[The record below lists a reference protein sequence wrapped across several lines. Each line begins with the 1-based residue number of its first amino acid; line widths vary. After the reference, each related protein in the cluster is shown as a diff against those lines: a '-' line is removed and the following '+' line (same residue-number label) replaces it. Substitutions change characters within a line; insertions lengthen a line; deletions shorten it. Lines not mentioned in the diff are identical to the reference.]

1 MPGSTYGSFFR
12 VTTWGESHGDT
23 TGVVVDGCP
32 PGLKLSDENVQKE
45 LDRRKPGQSR
55 LTTQR
60 KESDRVR
67 IMSGV
72 FEGET
77 LGTPI
82 AMMVENK
89 DARASDYEDMKD
101 TYRPSHADMTYD
113 QKYGRRNWMGGG
125 RASARETLSRVAAG
139 AIARKWLRTK
149 YNLEIVSWVRQVNTL
164 ELSEEAY
171 DPSTITRSDVES
183 NDVRCPDDELADE
196 IADRIKEAQ
205 SNGESLGGV
214 VEVIAR
220 NCPAGWGEPVFDKLD
235 GKLGHQF
242 LSIPATKG
250 VEIGSGFRG
259 TTMTGSEHNDE
270 FYMDGDEFRTKT
282 NNSGGVQGG
291 ISNGMPITARIA
303 FKPTST
309 ISKEQETVNAFG
321 EEVDLAAKG
330 RHDPC
335 VLPRAVPIV
344 EACTALVLMDLALQD
359 RGQMGERSE
368 DTTPIKARES
378 PNN

>member
-1 MPGSTYGSFFR
+1 MPGNTYGSAFR

-32 PGLKLSDENVQKE
+32 PQMELSQEDVQAE
-45 LDRRKPGQSR
+45 LDRRRPGQST

-60 KESDRVR
+60 DEKDRVR

-72 FEGET
+72 FQGET

-89 DARASDYEDMKD
+89 DARASDYEEMKD

-113 QKYGRRNWMGGG
+113 QKYGIRNWMGGG
-125 RASARETLSRVAAG
+125 RASARETVSRVAAG
-139 AIARKWLRTK
+139 AIARKWLKRE
-149 YNLEIVSWVRQVNTL
+149 YGIEIVSWVRRVHNL
-164 ELSEEAY
+164 ELDADDF
-171 DPSTITRSDVES
+171 DPGSVTREDVEQ
-183 NDVRCPDDELADE
+183 NNVRCPDSELADE
-196 IADRIKEAQ
+196 IADRIKNAQ

-214 VEVIAR
+214 VELHAR

-259 TTMTGSEHNDE
+259 ISRTGSEHNDE
-270 FYMDGDEFRTKT
+270 FYMDDGEFRTKT
-282 NNSGGVQGG
+282 NNSGGMLGG

-309 ISKEQETVNAFG
+309 ISKEQETVNAYG

-335 VLPRAVPIV
+335 VVPRAVPIV
-344 EACTALVLMDLALQD
+344 EACTAIVLMDLALQD
-359 RGQMGERSE
+359 RGQMGERSGE
-368 DTTPIKARES
+368 VKPIKDREE
-378 PNN
+378 

>member
-1 MPGSTYGSFFR
+1 
-12 VTTWGESHGDT
+12 
-23 TGVVVDGCP
+23 VVVDGCP
-32 PGLKLSDENVQKE
+32 PGLELSDSDVQEE

-72 FEGET
+72 FQGET
-77 LGTPI
+77 LGSPI

-125 RASARETLSRVAAG
+125 RASARETVSRVAAG
-139 AIARKWLRTK
+139 AVARKWLQEH
-149 YNLEIVSWVRQVNTL
+149 YDLEIVAWVRQVNTL
-164 ELSEEAY
+164 ELSEDDY
-171 DPSTITRSDVES
+171 DPTSIDRSDVES
-183 NDVRCPDDELADE
+183 NNVRCPDDELAAE
-196 IADRIKEAQ
+196 IADRIKDAQ

-214 VEVIAR
+214 VEVVAR

-235 GKLGHQF
+235 GKLGHQY

-259 TTMTGSEHNDE
+259 TTLTGSEHNDE
-270 FYMDGDEFRTKT
+270 FYMDEDEFRTKT
-282 NNSGGVQGG
+282 NNSGGMLGG

-321 EEVDLAAKG
+321 EEVKLAAKG

-344 EACTALVLMDLALQD
+344 EACTAIVLMDLALQD
-359 RGQMGERSE
+359 RGQNGPRSSE
-368 DTTPIKARES
+368 TEPIK
-378 PNN
+378 

>member
-1 MPGSTYGSFFR
+1 MPGSTYGSAFR
-12 VTTWGESHGDT
+12 ITTWGESHGDT

-32 PGLKLSDENVQKE
+32 PGLELDHEDIQKE

-60 KESDRVR
+60 KEADRVR

-113 QKYGRRNWMGGG
+113 HKYGRRNWMGGG
-125 RASARETLSRVAAG
+125 RSSARETLSRVAAG
-139 AIARKWLRTK
+139 AVARKWLK
-149 YNLEIVSWVRQVNTL
+149 KHYDLEIVSWVRQVNTL
-164 ELSEEAY
+164 ELSEENY
-171 DPSTITRSDVES
+171 DPTSVTRSDVES
-183 NDVRCPDDELADE
+183 NNVRCPDEELAGD
-196 IADRIKEAQ
+196 ISDRIKEAQ

-235 GKLGHQF
+235 GKLGQQF

-259 TTMTGSEHNDE
+259 STMTGSEHNDE
-270 FYMDGDEFRTKT
+270 FYMDGDEIKAKT
-282 NNSGGVQGG
+282 NHSGGIQGG

-359 RGQMGERSE
+359 RGQMGERSGEVTPVKERSSE
-368 DTTPIKARES
+368 D
-378 PNN
+378 